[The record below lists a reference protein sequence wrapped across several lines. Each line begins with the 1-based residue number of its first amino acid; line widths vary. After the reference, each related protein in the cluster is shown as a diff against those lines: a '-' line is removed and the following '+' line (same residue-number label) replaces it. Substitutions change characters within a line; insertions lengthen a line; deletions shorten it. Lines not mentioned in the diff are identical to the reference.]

1 MSEQNKADAAIA
13 KWKGRFSEALGNP
26 STDAWL
32 AGGGAALLAY
42 MLSGG
47 NKKLKKNPLMR
58 LLLSGGAGLAAIGGV
73 NAWDRYK
80 ARKAP
85 APPQETFSD
94 DTEAIQEAANTS
106 AAILEQ
112 ERAVAEQQQ
121 QQPPQQPASTQQTP
135 RGTFSDLTEEAIQE
149 RARIVA
155 AAKQERDRV
164 IAEAIQ
170 ERARIVAER
179 QQQLFSR
186 AERSANATSTQAP
199 QPTRTSTPTR
209 ALTDKELI
217 ERRYGDVPFMKRPVW
232 VDAPE
237 KSRYLSPAF
246 GAVGGWFAGGALD
259 NKFMRA
265 GGVYRGNPNVTPKTW
280 LGKIVEHVRNPAYSA
295 AQGGA
300 KVRSDAQVT
309 YDAAGT
315 PSMKPAQKHWVDYQK
330 DAPMGTG
337 NIVRGAVARGA
348 GAGAGALIGA
358 GVDKYI
364 ANPLLSAASRYLLH
378 K

>member
-1 MSEQNKADAAIA
+1 
-13 KWKGRFSEALGNP
+13 
-26 STDAWL
+26 
-32 AGGGAALLAY
+32 
-42 MLSGG
+42 
-47 NKKLKKNPLMR
+47 
-58 LLLSGGAGLAAIGGV
+58 
-73 NAWDRYK
+73 
-80 ARKAP
+80 
-85 APPQETFSD
+85 
-94 DTEAIQEAANTS
+94 
-106 AAILEQ
+106 
-112 ERAVAEQQQ
+112 
-121 QQPPQQPASTQQTP
+121 
-135 RGTFSDLTEEAIQE
+135 
-149 RARIVA
+149 
-155 AAKQERDRV
+155 
-164 IAEAIQ
+164 
-170 ERARIVAER
+170 
-179 QQQLFSR
+179 
-186 AERSANATSTQAP
+186 
-199 QPTRTSTPTR
+199 
-209 ALTDKELI
+209 
-217 ERRYGDVPFMKRPVW
+217 MKRPVW

-265 GGVYRGNPNVTPKTW
+265 GGVYRGNPNAAPKTR

-330 DAPMGTG
+330 GAPMGTG

-364 ANPLLSAASRYLLH
+364 ANPLLSAARRDLLH

>member
-85 APPQETFSD
+85 AP
-94 DTEAIQEAANTS
+94 
-106 AAILEQ
+106 
-112 ERAVAEQQQ
+112 
-121 QQPPQQPASTQQTP
+121 QTP

-149 RARIVA
+149 QGRIVA

-265 GGVYRGNPNVTPKTW
+265 GGVYRGNPNAAPKTR